1 MATRD
6 LGFNIFADG
15 SRASAAF
22 AEVSR
27 QCDRLADRILLLGR
41 TRANPSVDLNI
52 DRLESKLASA
62 NRQLAAL
69 EHKKATSTID
79 ADISAM
85 EAKVAAAEAVLSEL
99 DKKRITPEIQVEI
112 GKAEA
117 TIADLQAKL
126 EKLAQKSPSPV
137 VTLSTALFNQ
147 QLFNAQAKLAEL
159 NATRAN
165 PAVALEMAQAEA
177 KILVLKEELA
187 ALNRERSNPKI
198 DVDIAAAEAKIATLM
213 AELIALRAAGG
224 RVRIGGD
231 NSNRDNDTFL
241 RSVTAIGT
249 GLSAAGLMATRLA
262 NNMRG
267 VAIVSSLSA
276 GLPAIISLASSLT
289 TAAQAAALL
298 PAVLAG
304 AGAALLTLAIG
315 FQGIA
320 AALGP
325 MDTAAQIKKVEA
337 AMSKLSPTARDLVNE
352 IRATLPAFRDL
363 KNAVQGEMFN
373 GMAVAFKQIA
383 GGYLPIMKDGMV
395 GVASGFNTLA
405 LSFKQ
410 FLLSTSA
417 MNDTTLIFSNVKRSI
432 FEMTPGIISMASG
445 LKDFAVVGMTFMPG
459 LANSFSKV
467 AKQFSD
473 WAATAR
479 ADGSMELWVAK
490 GMVALEQLGTLIK
503 NVAHV
508 FGDLFDAS
516 NKAGASTLSTLNE
529 LVSTLHQFLSSGQ
542 GQAALIALFQGIRQ
556 VIEAIKPSLT
566 ALLEAIG
573 QGLVTA
579 RPAIVLIAE
588 AIGSIAKA
596 AAPAIPILAQL
607 GKDIF
612 TPIAIG
618 VKFLAD
624 NFGFLIPL
632 LITGAVAFKAF
643 ALAGALMGSVATGIR
658 GIGTAMGTAAVT
670 TAAMA
675 TRMGA
680 SQASMMGLVGV
691 GAKAETAMTKLGS
704 AVSRMGN
711 SLPLIGAAVVGLVA
725 LFDFLGSHATE
736 NADKVIKGSM
746 TVQQAMDDEIKQ
758 LEKNTIFWF
767 TDADKQRDYA
777 NARANVIAKIKETR
791 DALGPLA
798 QAQADVAIAEG
809 MYQDALNKGSP
820 TSMEAKVAADNL
832 KAARE
837 KLKVQTELEAGAER
851 TAAEA
856 IIANA
861 AAARGAANADLAY
874 EQATLRIE
882 SATKAATDAVR
893 DHGVKSVEARQA
905 QLDLKQAYLDA
916 AGAAGAKAEA
926 DAKARGA
933 TDSAQ
938 IGAQAYRDELLRL
951 ADTCKG
957 DVRQALLD
965 AAGRTGDLG
974 AANKAA
980 ALLAF
985 DQKTELQKLAD
996 TANVPLR
1003 DALLAAKTNFDTL
1016 GGAHA
1021 TAQQKAQAQKDEL
1034 LRLAGMA
1041 SGPLKQSLTD
1051 MANQI
1056 VNLPNGTVNITA
1068 TGTLGPISGFTEA
1081 EILRMSHGG
1090 FTGGV
1095 IGVNS
1100 RGVSGIKRYADQEYA
1115 SGGVTPGYTPGR
1127 DVHHYYS
1134 RTGGKLS
1141 LSGGEAIMRPEWTAA
1156 VGTNYVHAANAAARS
1171 GGTSGVRRF
1180 MNGGQYAEGGIL
1192 DDGPHQ
1198 RFAGGGL
1205 LNLAGVQPFKEEGR
1219 QDYVRAATAMIGT
1232 LQPMMANIAKIA
1244 TTAIQAAIN
1253 ARIAAAAAAAG
1264 AVAGAAPAAAGGNVG
1279 LVQSMA
1285 AARGW
1290 TGAEWNALYAV
1301 VMRESGFNN
1310 NAQNPTS
1317 TAYGMFQ
1324 FLDSTWGAYGA
1335 TKTSDP
1341 TAQTTAGLNYIASRY
1356 GTPSNAL
1363 AHENSYGWYDKGGM
1377 ANEKGFMAKLTNL
1390 PERVLSP
1397 EQTKSFE
1404 RLVGWLTDSPR
1415 QSTGGHSN
1423 TSSTDATTAEVSQ
1436 LRMDIQNLGETIR
1449 ETVAGARPI
1458 TVEDRSGNPAET
1470 GRAVSLALR
1479 H

>member
-22 AEVSR
+22 AEVGR

-52 DRLESKLASA
+52 DRLESKLQTA
-62 NRQLAAL
+62 NRQLAEL
-69 EHKKATSTID
+69 ERKKATSTID

-85 EAKVAAAEAVLSEL
+85 EAKVAAAETVLSEL

-112 GKAEA
+112 GQAEA
-117 TIADLQAKL
+117 KIAELEAKL
-126 EKLAQKSPSPV
+126 TELGNKSPSPV
-137 VTLSTALFNQ
+137 VNMQTAIFNN
-147 QLFNAQAKLAEL
+147 QLALAKAKLAEL

-165 PAVALEMAQAEA
+165 PSVALEMALAEA
-177 KILVLKEELA
+177 KILALKEQLA
-187 ALNRERSNPKI
+187 ALNRERSSPKI
-198 DVDIAAAEAKIATLM
+198 DVDIAEAEAKIALLL
-213 AELIALRAAGG
+213 AELIALRGAGG

-231 NSNRDNDTFL
+231 TANRDNDTFL
-241 RSVTAIGT
+241 RSVTAIGA
-249 GLSAAGLMATRLA
+249 GLSSAGLMATRLA

-304 AGAALLTLAIG
+304 AGAALLTLAVG

-337 AMSKLSPTARDLVNE
+337 AMAKLSPTARDLVNE

-383 GGYLPIMKDGMV
+383 GGYLPIMKEGMV

-432 FEMTPGIISMASG
+432 FEMTPGIISMSSG

-490 GMVALEQLGTLIK
+490 GMVALEQLGTLLK

-508 FGDLFDAS
+508 LGDLFDAS
-516 NKAGASTLSTLNE
+516 NKAGASTLSTLND
-529 LVSTLHQFLSSGQ
+529 LLSTLHQFLASGQ

-556 VIEAIKPSLT
+556 VIEAVKP
-566 ALLEAIG
+566 ALLDALGAIG
-573 QGLVTA
+573 QGLVIA
-579 RPAIVLIAE
+579 RPGIVAVAE

-596 AAPAIPILAQL
+596 VSPTIPLLAQL

-612 TPIAIG
+612 TPISIA

-624 NFGFLIPL
+624 NFGGLIPY
-632 LITGAVAFKAF
+632 LITAAVAFKGLGVAAAF
-643 ALAGALMGSVATGIR
+643 LATLGTKIVAVGAAAGTAATGI
-658 GIGTAMGTAAVT
+658 GVMGV
-670 TAAMA
+670 
-675 TRMGA
+675 RLGA
-680 SQASMMGLVGV
+680 SNSAMTSVANAGV
-691 GAKAETAMTKLGS
+691 KAEGALSKLGN
-704 AVSRMGN
+704 AVSRIGN
-711 SLPLIGAAVVGLVA
+711 SLPVVGAAVIGLVA
-725 LFDFLGSHATE
+725 LFDFLGSHADE

-746 TVQQAMDDEIKQ
+746 TMGQAIQDEFKQ
-758 LEKNTIFWF
+758 LRLNGPEWLGNANDKDMYAQATKNVV
-767 TDADKQRDYA
+767 DKLREQTMA
-777 NARANVIAKIKETR
+777 M
-791 DALGPLA
+791 GPLA
-798 QAQADVAIAEG
+798 RAQADVTIAEG
-809 MYQDALNKGSP
+809 VYQDALAKGDSNS
-820 TSMEAKVAADNL
+820 TEAKVASDNL

-837 KLKVQTELEAGAER
+837 RLKVQTELEAGAEK

-882 SATKAATDAVR
+882 SATKAATQAVH
-893 DHGVKSVEARQA
+893 DHGAASLEARQA
-905 QLDLKQAYLDA
+905 TLDLKQAYLDA
-916 AGAAGAKAEA
+916 AGAAGAAAEA

-933 TDSAQ
+933 TDSAS
-938 IGAQAYRDELLRL
+938 IGAQAYRDKLLQL
-951 ADTCKG
+951 ADTTSG
-957 DVRQALLD
+957 PLRQALLD

-974 AANKAA
+974 AANQAA
-980 ALLAF
+980 GQKAF
-985 DQKTELQKLAD
+985 DQKNELGKLAD
-996 TANVPLR
+996 GMNGPLK

-1021 TAQQKAQAQKDEL
+1021 TAQARAQAQKDEL
-1034 LRLAGMA
+1034 LRLASMA
-1041 SGPLKQSLTD
+1041 SGPLKQALTD

-1056 VNLPNGTVNITA
+1056 VNLPDGTVNVTA

-1095 IGVNS
+1095 VGVNG
-1100 RGVSGIKRYADQEYA
+1100 RGVSGIQRYADQAYA

-1156 VGTNYVHAANAAARS
+1156 VGTSYVHAANAAARS

-1180 MNGGQYAEGGIL
+1180 MNGGTFADGGVL
-1192 DDGPHQ
+1192 DDMPHQ
-1198 RFAGGGL
+1198 KFAGGGL
-1205 LNLAGVQPFKEEGR
+1205 LNFAGVQPFKEEGR
-1219 QDYVRAATAMIGT
+1219 QDFVRTATAMIGT
-1232 LQPMMANIAKIA
+1232 LQPMMANIAKLA

-1253 ARIAAAAAAAG
+1253 AKIAAAAAAAG
-1264 AVAGAAPAAAGGNVG
+1264 AAAGAAPAAAGGNVG

-1285 AARGW
+1285 ASRGW

-1335 TKTSDP
+1335 SKTSDP

-1356 GTPSNAL
+1356 GSPSNAL
-1363 AHENSYGWYDKGGM
+1363 AHENAYGWYDKGGL
-1377 ANEKGFMAKLTNL
+1377 ANDKGFMAKLTNL

-1404 RLVGWLTDSPR
+1404 RLVGWLTDTPR
-1415 QSTGGHSN
+1415 SSTSGGS
-1423 TSSTDATTAEVSQ
+1423 SSASTDATTAEVSQ
-1436 LRMDIQNLGETIR
+1436 LRIDIQTLGETIR
-1449 ETVAGARPI
+1449 QTVAGARPI
-1458 TVEDRSGNPAET
+1458 TVEDRSGNPVET